1 MDVLVKGAGPA
12 GCTAAR
18 LLAAAGFDVLLVE
31 QTRTGPDHHVVVEQ
45 SVAPVTAT
53 GASRLLLSFG
63 GEVPREFG
71 RSGMVIC
78 SYRSLVGSL
87 REAAVAAG
95 AVVAAAVP
103 DENRP
108 AVVVDATGAAPHTAR
123 LGQGWTVSGTW
134 RNCAVEGAVVTH
146 LTQPDDENPRAAPV
160 VVRVVPVPGTA
171 GMATVSVTTMS
182 SEPLAAECIRSVVRA
197 ADPRMAAAVAAGP
210 SSTYP
215 VNAGF
220 APENAIRAG
229 ALVVGEAAGLVNPFT
244 GDGISY
250 AIRSAEIAAESVARH
265 RTDPSRISGAYEAG
279 LRASFVGYFHSARH
293 AVRHYHLAWRI
304 LSSSAS
310 SEHPFFRQS
319 HRAVLF
325 GGAMTHDALRAG
337 RGPADPVRLYLAPFT
352 MACNEVAVRRIGD
365 EWPLLAMHTLGGR
378 DGLHRGIRPSALFAG
393 TLMAAGGD
401 PDVRQ
406 APVAAAIEMA
416 LLGALAHSVPAG
428 EGSAPSRGVDWR
440 YASSVMAADY
450 LLATATDV
458 LTTARPDLAA
468 AFAAWLTSLVALRA
482 EHKAEAL
489 FENFFEFPA
498 RLGAYAAGS
507 DDATV
512 DVLRQ
517 FGRTCG
523 RLFLLAEDR
532 ALLMGRRG
540 RLDTTLTG
548 ALTARL
554 TGLPVRFGQLSE
566 NEMRARRNV
575 LTEKLDE
582 AIAGE
587 LRAADES
594 VANAVPARCERV
606 LRYFA
611 HSLANPVPGLDEEVA
626 R

>member
-18 LLAAAGFDVLLVE
+18 LLAASGFDVLLVE
-31 QTRTGPDHHVVVEQ
+31 RPRTGPDHQMVVEQ
-45 SVAPVTAT
+45 PVAPASAAGT
-53 GASRLLLSFG
+53 SRLLLSFG
-63 GEVPREFG
+63 GEAPRDFG
-71 RSGMVIC
+71 RSNMVIC
-78 SYRSLVGSL
+78 SYRTLVESL

-95 AVVAAAVP
+95 AVIATAVP
-103 DENRP
+103 DEDIP
-108 AVVVDATGAAPHTAR
+108 GLVVDATGAPPHSER
-123 LGQGWTVSGTW
+123 PGHGWTVTGTW
-134 RNCAVEGAVVTH
+134 RNCSVEGTVVTH

-160 VVRVVPVPGTA
+160 VVRVVPVSGAPGT
-171 GMATVSVTTMS
+171 ATVSVTTMS
-182 SEPLAAECIRSVVRA
+182 SRPLAGDRIESAVRS
-197 ADPRMAAAVAAGP
+197 ADPRMAAAVAVSP
-210 SSTYP
+210 LTVYP

-220 APENAIRAG
+220 APENAIRDG
-229 ALVVGEAAGLVNPFT
+229 ALAAGEAAGLVNPFT

-250 AIRSAEIAAESVARH
+250 AIRSAEIAAEAVARH
-265 RTDPSRISGAYEAG
+265 RKDPSRVSDAYQAG
-279 LRASFVGYFHSARH
+279 LRASFVGYFHTARH
-293 AVRHYHLAWRI
+293 AIRHYHLAWRI

-325 GGAMTHDALRAG
+325 GGAMAHDALRA
-337 RGPADPVRLYLAPFT
+337 RREPADPVRLYLAPFT

-393 TLMAAGGD
+393 ALMAAGD
-401 PDVRQ
+401 HPDVRQ
-406 APVAAAIEMA
+406 APVAAAIELA

-428 EGSAPSRGVDWR
+428 EASAPCRGVDWR

-458 LTTARPDLAA
+458 LTTARPDLSA
-468 AFAAWLTSLVALRA
+468 AFAAWLASLVALRA

-489 FENFFEFPA
+489 FETLFEFPA

-512 DVLRQ
+512 DVLRR

-532 ALLMGRRG
+532 ALLLERQG

-548 ALTARL
+548 ALAARL
-554 TGLPVRFGQLSE
+554 TGLPVRFGRLSE

-575 LTEKLDE
+575 LAEKLDE
-582 AIAGE
+582 TIAGE
-587 LRAADES
+587 LRAVDES
-594 VANAVPARCERV
+594 VAKAVPARCERV

-611 HSLANPVPGLDEEVA
+611 RSLANPVPGVDEEAA